1 MGKITSLGTH
11 FGPYLI
17 ESENNEVVA
26 VHGHE
31 LDPNPSGIGQA
42 YLHRSELRVLKPSVR
57 RSWLE
62 QGPGERTDQRGREPF
77 VEVTWD
83 EAVNLASGELKRIY
97 GSFGPDALF
106 AGSYGWGSSGRVHAP
121 SALLF
126 RLLRMCG
133 GYTDVWGTYSSSAAE
148 AIVPYFLGMRY
159 HSAIGRGTSW
169 SVIEKHTDLFVSFG
183 GLRRSNT
190 EVTYGG
196 QGTHHTEDWMKSA
209 AQNGTEF
216 LNIGPLRDDIDLGI
230 QSRWQP
236 IKPGTDVALML
247 ACIYVLITNESVDQE
262 FVAKYV
268 HGWDRFSRYVTGES
282 DGVPKSASWASSI
295 TGIDAL
301 VIENLAIEMSRRRT
315 LINLGLSVQRAD
327 HGEQSYWAA
336 TALACA
342 LGQIGRPG
350 GGIAF
355 PFGAQGNVG
364 AGQVRKRVP
373 GIPIPP
379 RPSNSPVISVS
390 RFRELIDQPGETFN
404 CNGET
409 GEFPDIKMVWWAG
422 GNPFHHHQ
430 NLSQL
435 ESAWQRPQ
443 TIIVQEPFWT
453 PTARRADIVFPTT
466 IPIERNDIGGAEN
479 LLISHARAVD
489 PPGEALD
496 DYEILAKV
504 AERFELREKFTEGRT
519 ADEWVKVL
527 YDLFRVENDW
537 APKFEDFLEAG
548 YLRYPEMSD
557 MGVNEQ
563 VFLEEFRFDP
573 RNNPLG
579 TPSGKIELWSEQIAA
594 FEYEDCPPHPAWLE
608 PYERLGGAGSDR
620 WPLHL
625 ISNQPSVRLHSQYD
639 HTQPSTGSKVAGREP
654 VRIHPD
660 AAEARGIVDGDVVR
674 LFNDRGSCLAGAVL
688 DNALMHDVV
697 QLSTGAW
704 YDPDSNGMCRAGN
717 PNVLTF
723 DKGTSQLAQGPSSH
737 TCLVEVER
745 FEGVIPRV
753 EAYDP
758 PEFVTR
764 QQ

>member
-1 MGKITSLGTH
+1 M
-11 FGPYLI
+11 
-17 ESENNEVVA
+17 
-26 VHGHE
+26 
-31 LDPNPSGIGQA
+31 
-42 YLHRSELRVLKPSVR
+42 
-57 RSWLE
+57 
-62 QGPGERTDQRGREPF
+62 
-77 VEVTWD
+77 
-83 EAVNLASGELKRIY
+83 
-97 GSFGPDALF
+97 
-106 AGSYGWGSSGRVHAP
+106 
-121 SALLF
+121 
-126 RLLRMCG
+126 
-133 GYTDVWGTYSSSAAE
+133 
-148 AIVPYFLGMRY
+148 
-159 HSAIGRGTSW
+159 
-169 SVIEKHTDLFVSFG
+169 
-183 GLRRSNT
+183 
-190 EVTYGG
+190 
-196 QGTHHTEDWMKSA
+196 
-209 AQNGTEF
+209 
-216 LNIGPLRDDIDLGI
+216 
-230 QSRWQP
+230 
-236 IKPGTDVALML
+236 
-247 ACIYVLITNESVDQE
+247 
-262 FVAKYV
+262 
-268 HGWDRFSRYVTGES
+268 
-282 DGVPKSASWASSI
+282 
-295 TGIDAL
+295 
-301 VIENLAIEMSRRRT
+301 
-315 LINLGLSVQRAD
+315 
-327 HGEQSYWAA
+327 
-336 TALACA
+336 
-342 LGQIGRPG
+342 
-350 GGIAF
+350 
-355 PFGAQGNVG
+355 
-364 AGQVRKRVP
+364 
-373 GIPIPP
+373 
-379 RPSNSPVISVS
+379 
-390 RFRELIDQPGETFN
+390 
-404 CNGET
+404 
-409 GEFPDIKMVWWAG
+409 
-422 GNPFHHHQ
+422 
-430 NLSQL
+430 
-435 ESAWQRPQ
+435 
-443 TIIVQEPFWT
+443 
-453 PTARRADIVFPTT
+453 
-466 IPIERNDIGGAEN
+466 
-479 LLISHARAVD
+479 
-489 PPGEALD
+489 
-496 DYEILAKV
+496 

-573 RNNPLG
+573 RKNPLG

-688 DNALMHDVV
+688 DNALMHEVV